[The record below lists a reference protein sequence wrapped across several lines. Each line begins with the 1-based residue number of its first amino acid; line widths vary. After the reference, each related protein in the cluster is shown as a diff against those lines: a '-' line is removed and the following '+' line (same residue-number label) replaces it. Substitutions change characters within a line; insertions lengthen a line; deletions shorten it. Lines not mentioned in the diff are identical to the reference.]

1 MLVDGGARRPRDKVF
16 GGEAVEVAATL
27 PEEGRARPQSI
38 PLTVV
43 HEDEHVL
50 VLNKP
55 AGLVVHPG
63 AGNPDST
70 LQNALLAHD
79 PGLAV
84 LPRAGIV
91 HRLDKDTSGLL
102 IVARTLPA
110 HTALVRMLEEREV
123 HREYEAVCRGVMTG
137 GGTVDAPIDRHPT
150 DRVRF
155 GVREGGREAVS
166 HYRVI
171 RRFRAHTHVRVQLET
186 GRTHQIRVHLA
197 HIGYPLVGDKVYG
210 GRLAL
215 PKGCSEEL
223 RQALREFPRQ
233 ALHAARLQLEHPI
246 TGKPLEVARPA
257 ARGPDATAR
266 TTRGR
271 RGDGRRRMSTTLAR
285 STAWLLPEWPD
296 APVNVR
302 ALSTRRDGGV
312 SVGEYASFNLA
323 QHVGDDPAAVAANR
337 AILRRTAALPSEPLW
352 LEQVHGIDV
361 VEHDGRTTAA
371 PPRADAAVAFEPG
384 RVCVVMTAD
393 CLPVVFVDRAGTR
406 VGVAHAGWR
415 GLVGGVLE
423 ATIGALH
430 CLPSQLVAWLGPAI
444 AQGAFEVGA
453 EVRDAFVAKRP
464 GERGRI
470 RAQRERP
477 LPGRPLRPRAKHARA
492 RGRLQRAAAAVIARA
507 PSRSSSFR
515 SGAMVAAPAAWRR
528 WRGSRER
535 SLHALR
541 DKVVTQEFEPDRP

>member
-1 MLVDGGARRPRDKVF
+1 MTNSTVRLSLQIPDTQAGQRLDQALATLLPDYSRSRLKSWIESGEVLVDGGARRPRDKVF
-16 GGEAVEVAATL
+16 GGEQVEVAATL
-27 PEEGRARPQSI
+27 PEEGTARPQSI

-50 VLNKP
+50 VLDKP

-79 PGLAV
+79 PRLAV

-110 HTALVRMLEEREV
+110 HTALVRMLEERAV

-215 PKGCSEEL
+215 PKGCSEQL
-223 RQALREFPRQ
+223 RQALRDFPRQ
-233 ALHAARLQLEHPI
+233 ALHAARLKLEHPI
-246 TGKPLEVARPA
+246 TGKPLEVA
-257 ARGPDATAR
+257 
-266 TTRGR
+266 
-271 RGDGRRRMSTTLAR
+271 
-285 STAWLLPEWPD
+285 
-296 APVNVR
+296 
-302 ALSTRRDGGV
+302 
-312 SVGEYASFNLA
+312 
-323 QHVGDDPAAVAANR
+323 
-337 AILRRTAALPSEPLW
+337 AALPADLTEL
-352 LEQVHGIDV
+352 L
-361 VEHDGRTTAA
+361 GRLA
-371 PPRADAAVAFEPG
+371 ADAATV
-384 RVCVVMTAD
+384 
-393 CLPVVFVDRAGTR
+393 
-406 VGVAHAGWR
+406 
-415 GLVGGVLE
+415 
-423 ATIGALH
+423 
-430 CLPSQLVAWLGPAI
+430 
-444 AQGAFEVGA
+444 
-453 EVRDAFVAKRP
+453 
-464 GERGRI
+464 
-470 RAQRERP
+470 
-477 LPGRPLRPRAKHARA
+477 ARA
-492 RGRLQRAAAAVIARA
+492 
-507 PSRSSSFR
+507 
-515 SGAMVAAPAAWRR
+515 
-528 WRGSRER
+528 
-535 SLHALR
+535 
-541 DKVVTQEFEPDRP
+541 